1 MNTRYFLSI
10 LIIIAG
16 CHWSYAQTTSV
27 IEVEGTIR
35 LKPVK
40 IFQDGIQTGM
50 ILFDGSKGVF
60 RGYNGYKWVSLSINA
75 HTDINNCPN
84 PAGDTEVPRP
94 RCLTSMSVSLG
105 QGGTTVIFA
114 DEYDLGTTDNCGDYD
129 ISFSPT
135 ELMPAMTLTCD
146 DRGTKPITLY
156 ITDTAGNSNLC
167 DVLVIVQDMT
177 GQCPPL
183 P

>member
-1 MNTRYFLSI
+1 MKYSFINLII
-10 LIIIAG
+10 LIFALG
-16 CHWSYAQTTSV
+16 YSGLAQV
-27 IEVEGTIR
+27 PAIEAEGS
-35 LKPVK
+35 
-40 IFQDGIQTGM
+40 IQLVPIKLFNEGAEAGM
-50 ILFDGSKGVF
+50 ILFHGSQGVF

-75 HTDINNCPN
+75 HTDLNNCPN

-105 QGGTTVIFA
+105 EGGSTVIFA
-114 DEYDLGTTDNCGDYD
+114 EEYDLGTTDNCGDYD

-135 ELMPAMTLTCD
+135 ELMPTMTLTCD

-167 DVLVIVQDMT
+167 DVLVVVQDMT